1 MTGCQEVKST
11 ATPGHVFRRLLRRQ
25 KQPDQAQQQRGRL
38 AWAGGHTSSL
48 PLSRNFSPRRVMP
61 RPMTLSGPT
70 CHVQSASV
78 EGLSWREAVRDSPKP
93 ARGAQEAASVA
104 ESWSLNRLVLWTET
118 NVFSP
123 APGIVHT
130 FPRLAPC
137 TACLL
142 QAVEEDE
149 LLLANAC

>member
-11 ATPGHVFRRLLRRQ
+11 APRGHAFRRLLRRQ
-25 KQPDQAQQQRGRL
+25 MQADQAEQQRGKL
-38 AWAGGHTSSL
+38 PWAGTRTSSL
-48 PLSRNFSPRRVMP
+48 PPSRNFSPRRVMP

-78 EGLSWREAVRDSPKP
+78 EGLSWREAVRESPKP
-93 ARGAQEAASVA
+93 ARGAQVAATVA

-123 APGIVHT
+123 AFGIVHT
-130 FPRLAPC
+130 FPRK
-137 TACLL
+137 TAACVS
-142 QAVEEDE
+142 QAVE
-149 LLLANAC
+149 